1 MAEPGNKN
9 PAIDPAEG
17 GSQEVGER
25 MSSLETQLSQLTT
38 LVSWLVE
45 QQGVKVESSG
55 FAAAAPGGG
64 GPETSMHLSADAT
77 GGTAGG
83 TGGDAQGLGV
93 SSMRVGSS
101 SLADSGLNPR
111 VSAVN
116 RSSVAAANFGSIGA
130 VGGALGQSSV
140 PPAPTLSSKLSL
152 IHI

>member
-38 LVSWLVE
+38 LVSSLVE

-55 FAAAAPGGG
+55 FVAAAPGGG

-77 GGTAGG
+77 SGTAGG

-93 SSMRVGSS
+93 SSICLLYTSPSPRDQRGSRMPS
-101 SLADSGLNPR
+101 SA
-111 VSAVN
+111 
-116 RSSVAAANFGSIGA
+116 
-130 VGGALGQSSV
+130 
-140 PPAPTLSSKLSL
+140 
-152 IHI
+152 